1 MKVFLL
7 FLIASVSILAQDF
20 IPHLEQL
27 QQNVI
32 NKMKA
37 NKVKRMEAISY
48 QTDANFYPL
57 SEKYYYSYNYEY
69 NEMGIITL
77 VDYFNVEQDLRIE
90 TTYAYDQYGT
100 IESIIVT
107 ETSGGTQSSNPVVT
121 NTTFWATVTDGTIE
135 RMTKYVSGELT
146 NVYLFNYD
154 GLGLASILDSTVDLS
169 SGVPNT
175 LYTFNLEGNVVSKTS
190 PNGNTFY
197 TYDDKG
203 NVIKEE
209 MEISGSRYETTSDYD
224 GDGNLVGVTVNGT
237 AFTMNWIFQNDS
249 AGLTLNGYFT
259 YYTPG
264 EGTSNYE
271 WTTFI
276 YTNY

>member
-69 NEMGIITL
+69 NEMGMITL

-100 IESIIVT
+100 IESIVVT

-154 GLGLASILDSTVDLS
+154 GLGLATILDSTVDLS

-249 AGLTLNGYFT
+249 TGLTLNGYST

>member
-1 MKVFLL
+1 
-7 FLIASVSILAQDF
+7 
-20 IPHLEQL
+20 
-27 QQNVI
+27 
-32 NKMKA
+32 MKA

-69 NEMGIITL
+69 NEMGMITL

-100 IESIIVT
+100 IESIVVT

-121 NTTFWATVTDGTIE
+121 HTTFWATVTDGTIE

-175 LYTFNLEGNVVSKTS
+175 
-190 PNGNTFY
+190 
-197 TYDDKG
+197 
-203 NVIKEE
+203 
-209 MEISGSRYETTSDYD
+209 
-224 GDGNLVGVTVNGT
+224 
-237 AFTMNWIFQNDS
+237 
-249 AGLTLNGYFT
+249 
-259 YYTPG
+259 
-264 EGTSNYE
+264 
-271 WTTFI
+271 
-276 YTNY
+276 